1 MQDWFPT
8 RAVTGSH
15 RRTHRPRNAVSKTAL
30 QFVLPASDKT
40 QSLSSPS
47 FGKARLPE
55 KAALWVKTGPA
66 APHGTWERT
75 SRRLSRKPDR
85 ETEKIKSLR
94 PPGCEGLLATGSVR
108 SVAQDWAALQLR
120 EAEVWPALAKQP
132 SSKPCWQVFQI
143 LVKDKGSQAAPTREA
158 LGGKKHRSVIKL
170 HPQNP
175 QSRFNLRVPVTQSR
189 KRLF

>member
-15 RRTHRPRNAVSKTAL
+15 CRTHRPRNAVSKTAL

-55 KAALWVKTGPA
+55 KAALWVGTGPA

-75 SRRLSRKPDR
+75 SRRLRRKPDR
-85 ETEKIKSLR
+85 ETEKIKRVSGRLAAK
-94 PPGCEGLLATGSVR
+94 GCLLQAR
-108 SVAQDWAALQLR
+108 S
-120 EAEVWPALAKQP
+120 
-132 SSKPCWQVFQI
+132 
-143 LVKDKGSQAAPTREA
+143 EA
-158 LGGKKHRSVIKL
+158 LRRTGLRSSWEKRRCGL
-170 HPQNP
+170 RLPNNP
-175 QSRFNLRVPVTQSR
+175 VQSLAGRFF
-189 KRLF
+189 KYW